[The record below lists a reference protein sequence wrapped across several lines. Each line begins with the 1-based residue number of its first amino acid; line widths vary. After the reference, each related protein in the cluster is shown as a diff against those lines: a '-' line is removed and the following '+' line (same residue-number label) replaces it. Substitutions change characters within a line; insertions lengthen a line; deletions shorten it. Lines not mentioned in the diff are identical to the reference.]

1 MIETKQITIAFL
13 IGLFIGGLFPIAIQS
28 ASTPT
33 IYPIPT
39 K

>member
-1 MIETKQITIAFL
+1 MIDIKSVT
-13 IGLFIGGLFPIAIQS
+13 IGLVIGLVIGGLFPIAIQS

-33 IYPIPT
+33 IYQIH